1 MRPETV
7 CQDSFV
13 SSFLDVPL
21 GIAIAITDSFGRFQ
35 ACNPAYCDMLGYT
48 QAELQGMD
56 WLSVTH
62 PDDQELNRVLINQ
75 LLR

>member
-1 MRPETV
+1 
-7 CQDSFV
+7 
-13 SSFLDVPL
+13 
-21 GIAIAITDSFGRFQ
+21 
-35 ACNPAYCDMLGYT
+35 MLGYT